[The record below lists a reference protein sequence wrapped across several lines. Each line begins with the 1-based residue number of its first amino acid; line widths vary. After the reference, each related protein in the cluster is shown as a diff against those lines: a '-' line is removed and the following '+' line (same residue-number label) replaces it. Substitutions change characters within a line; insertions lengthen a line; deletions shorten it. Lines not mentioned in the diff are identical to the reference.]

1 MTKKHKNHLEKIQQQ
16 SLKSWG
22 ITDLNVKLSNKEVV
36 NQIEELRAKLFLKTA
51 DSETALMVS
60 NCLTDLIGDIEVEEK
75 PRICPEC
82 KKMEIT
88 TQYER
93 QENICLSCDEP
104 QGISKWN
111 SGLNTAHREK
121 N

>member
-1 MTKKHKNHLEKIQQQ
+1 MTDKHKNHLEKIQQQ

-60 NCLTDLIGDIEVEEK
+60 NCLTDLIGDIEVEDHSYYNE
-75 PRICPEC
+75 
-82 KKMEIT
+82 
-88 TQYER
+88 
-93 QENICLSCDEP
+93 QETNASLKAWHESRV
-104 QGISKWN
+104 
-111 SGLNTAHREK
+111 L
-121 N
+121 